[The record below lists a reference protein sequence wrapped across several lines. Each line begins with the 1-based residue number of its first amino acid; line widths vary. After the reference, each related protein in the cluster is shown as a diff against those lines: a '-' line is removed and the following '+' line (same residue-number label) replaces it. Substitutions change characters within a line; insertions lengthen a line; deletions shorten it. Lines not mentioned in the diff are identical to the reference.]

1 MCLVWFLFLLGILL
15 SRLLRHLTGLKYFT
29 VKIFG
34 IFFLQKA
41 ITPLLALA
49 ALDFIYYIQENC
61 HMHASYAAVIGDKL
75 PNEKK
80 ILLLVLTS

>member
-1 MCLVWFLFLLGILL
+1 M
-15 SRLLRHLTGLKYFT
+15 GLKYFI
-29 VKIFG
+29 VIIFG
-34 IFFLQKA
+34 MFFFFQKE
-41 ITPLLALA
+41 IMPLLGLA

-61 HMHASYAAVIGDKL
+61 HMHAIASYGFCSLRCYAAVIGDKL